1 MSNMEYLKNKPIAVL
16 GAGAVGKA
24 QASDCALAGQKV
36 RLCDLE
42 PFAKKTLFGAKERG
56 IKFYGLQQSL
66 YGFYREGT
74 AIFDK
79 VTTDVAEAVEG
90 AGIIIIACPA
100 VGHRTFFEK
109 LIPCL
114 EDGQV
119 IHIFPD
125 NYGSLLLRK
134 MMREAGCTK
143 KVIVG
148 GWSSSPYGSRVDI
161 KGGVIM
167 NSIRVYYRAIT
178 LRGASLP
185 TCDQEDFLASTKYMG
200 SMDAITNGDG
210 VVGGNTVMDT
220 GFSNVN
226 PILHC
231 PGVVLGVST
240 MENYETILGG
250 KKGEFSIYTHA
261 YCPSISKVQYGLYEE
276 ECKLAEAMGVGI
288 QSFRKEQFFSRENIL
303 GCEYMGEDYVI
314 PYEEYDEIQVGTG
327 PFNVHNRYITE
338 DIPVGCH
345 VYHELGE
352 KFGIK
357 TPIVDSMINLA
368 SVMEGTNFWEVGYTL
383 DYLGLGDMTKE
394 EMLDYLHNGR
404 LKDSKNVEESVNA

>member
-1 MSNMEYLKNKPIAVL
+1 MGKMDYLKDKPIAVL

-24 QASDCALAGQKV
+24 QASDCALAGAKV
-36 RLCDLE
+36 RICDLE
-42 PFAKKTLFGAKERG
+42 PFAKKTLFGVDKG
-56 IKFYGLQQSL
+56 IRFYGQQLNL
-66 YGFYREGT
+66 YGFSREGS
-74 AIFDK
+74 AKFDK
-79 VTTDVAEAVEG
+79 VTTNVAEAVEG
-90 AGIIIIACPA
+90 AGIIIIASPA
-100 VGHRTFFEK
+100 VGHKVFFEQ

-161 KGGVIM
+161 KGGVILP
-167 NSIRVYYRAIT
+167 SIRVYYRAIT

-185 TCDQEDFLASTKYMG
+185 SCDQEDFIESTKYMG

-226 PILHC
+226 PVLHC
-231 PGVVLGVST
+231 PGVILGVST
-240 MENYETILGG
+240 MENFSTILGG
-250 KKGEFSIYTHA
+250 NKYDFSIYTHA
-261 YCPSISKVQYGLYEE
+261 YCPSISEVQYALYKE
-276 ECKLAEAMGVGI
+276 ECALAEAMGVGI
-288 QSFRKEQFFSRENIL
+288 QHFRKEQFFSRENIL
-303 GCEYMGEDYVI
+303 GCEYMGDNYII
-314 PYEEYDEIQVGTG
+314 PYDEYDEIQVGTG

-345 VYHELGE
+345 VYHELGK
-352 KFGIK
+352 KFGVE
-357 TPIVDSMINLA
+357 TPIVDAMINLA
-368 SVMEGTNFWEVGYTL
+368 VVMEGTNFWETGYTL
-383 DYLGLGDMTKE
+383 EYLGLGDMTKE
-394 EMLDYLHNGR
+394 QILAYLHEGV
-404 LKDSKNVEESVNA
+404 L